1 MSFSFHVPTNLV
13 FGQGA
18 IQKLHKQ
25 RLPGKHALIVIS
37 SGKSTRA
44 NGYLDNDSSWF
55 PYWDSCNS
63 CHLAGGTTFPEA
75 EVSKGQ
81 CFGCCYRVWRRV
93 LRLFCGMVFTVCLS

>member
-44 NGYLDNDSSWF
+44 NGYLDYCGREPAD
-55 PYWDSCNS
+55 P
-63 CHLAGGTTFPEA
+63 AG
-75 EVSKGQ
+75 
-81 CFGCCYRVWRRV
+81 CLHRV
-93 LRLFCGMVFTVCLS
+93 